1 MIDHEF
7 EQYDIDNAEE
17 LMRAKQKFSNT
28 ELSMKKS
35 VESIRHVV
43 EAKNRGEF
51 EKLEERIVNQIEN
64 IQRKVTI
71 LDVMKTRLT
80 NLV

>member
-1 MIDHEF
+1 
-7 EQYDIDNAEE
+7 
-17 LMRAKQKFSNT
+17 MRAKQKFSNT

-35 VESIRHVV
+35 VESIRYVV

-51 EKLEERIVNQIEN
+51 EKLEERIVKQIQN

-80 NLV
+80 NLVQKQ